1 MTVGFRVNF
10 LGGKNIMK
18 NVKKLAVTAMLFAV
32 GIVLPFMIGQIPAIG
47 KMLLPMHIPVL
58 LCGFIVG
65 WQYGA
70 VIGFLLPIV
79 RGILFGMPPLY
90 PNAIAMAFE
99 MVTYGFVSGF
109 LYSHAKWQCTKMLY
123 VSLIAAMLAG
133 RVVWAFAEVVL
144 LGIGGNMF
152 TWNMFVAGAV
162 LNAIPGI
169 IVQLVLIP
177 LIMVALKRAKVVPL
191 WIGNGNKS
199 GVSGRAVEK

>member
-70 VIGFLLPIV
+70 IIGFLLPIV

-152 TWNMFVAGAV
+152 TWNMFVAGAL

-177 LIMVALKRAKVVPL
+177 LIIVALKRAKVVPL
-191 WIGNGNKS
+191 WIGNENKS
-199 GVSGRAVEK
+199 GVSGQSIIK